1 MDWKPFARGSAA
13 CSLPFAVLCGEEK
26 QHLHVGVFTDPPGVG
41 AAGDGAE
48 AGWKGP
54 SHRSVAFRFDVPA

>member
-26 QHLHVGVFTDPPGVG
+26 QHLHVGYYSETVIIAEPIVVTSIASSFTI
-41 AAGDGAE
+41 AYN
-48 AGWKGP
+48 
-54 SHRSVAFRFDVPA
+54 

>member
-26 QHLHVGVFTDPPGVG
+26 QHLHVEYHSETVIIAEPIVVTSIASSFTIAYD
-41 AAGDGAE
+41 
-48 AGWKGP
+48 
-54 SHRSVAFRFDVPA
+54 

>member
-26 QHLHVGVFTDPPGVG
+26 QHLHVEYHSETVIIAEPIVVTSIASSFTI
-41 AAGDGAE
+41 AYN
-48 AGWKGP
+48 
-54 SHRSVAFRFDVPA
+54 